1 MDDKKDG
8 GDYKSPIYPFYY
20 NRKDKRIFVPKLV
33 GYGYT
38 FNFGHW
44 AAWLIILAL
53 ALFPFALALWLK

>member
-1 MDDKKDG
+1 MDDKKDN

-20 NRKDKRIFVPKLV
+20 SRNDKRIFVPKLV

-44 AAWLIILAL
+44 ASWVIILVVVVL
-53 ALFPFALALWLK
+53 PLVLVHYLT

>member
-1 MDDKKDG
+1 MDDKKDN

-33 GYGYT
+33 GFGYT

-44 AAWLIILAL
+44 ASWLIILAL
-53 ALFPFALALWLK
+53 ILVPLAIGHWLK